1 MYKFT
6 ASLVQKKKKTQ
17 EVIMAM
23 EFLRIKQA
31 DSEVLMETITQ
42 E

>member
-6 ASLVQKKKKTQ
+6 ASLVQKKKKAQ
-17 EVIMAM
+17 EVIVAM

-31 DSEVLMETITQ
+31 DSEDLTETITQ